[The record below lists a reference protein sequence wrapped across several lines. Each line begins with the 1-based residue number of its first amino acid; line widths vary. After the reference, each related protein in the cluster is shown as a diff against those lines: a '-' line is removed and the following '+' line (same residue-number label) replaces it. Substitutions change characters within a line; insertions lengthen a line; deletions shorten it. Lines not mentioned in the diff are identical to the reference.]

1 MKIIKTISLVAISA
15 FAGLLIGQTHLA
27 WSKPNSAKHS
37 RSVVKSNEYVIQDP
51 QGGSAGA
58 MGATKNN
65 GGLFTLSDPKTNVVS
80 VQEIANPAAIIL
92 LNSSA
97 KKIAFIRFA
106 FTKNPKTH
114 VISPIIQ
121 MMDSTGKASE
131 MHENGKVRSI
141 KQPNPKTWW
150 TPEH

>member
-37 RSVVKSNEYVIQDP
+37 RSVVKSNEYVIQEP
-51 QGGSAGA
+51 QGGSAGF
-58 MGATKNN
+58 MGASRKN
-65 GGLFTLSDPKTNVVS
+65 GGVFSLFDRNTNVATI
-80 VQEIANPAAIIL
+80 QEVANPAAIVVFA
-92 LNSSA
+92 SSA
-97 KKIAFIRFA
+97 KETAFIRFA
-106 FTKNPKTH
+106 FTKDPKTH
-114 VISPIIQ
+114 VISPVIQ

-131 MHENGKVRSI
+131 MDEYGKVRSI